1 MRHKT
6 FIYRSMMCVCMP
18 VQNKNECKYPG
29 VLLYCTL
36 VHLRAF
42 GPCWS
47 YAGATVGFMLSYI
60 YRLVH
65 VGLLLAQKLGVWVS
79 IEVSL
84 QFWGHV
90 GAMLGLLGPCWG
102 YVRPV
107 RNKLLGVYEVILVQV
122 GLLLVQIGAPWSFHL
137 RASRSPQYLPAPRC

>member
-1 MRHKT
+1 
-6 FIYRSMMCVCMP
+6 MCVCVCVP

-122 GLLLVQIGAPWSFHL
+122 GLLLVQNGSSLELSFKSL
-137 RASRSPQYLPAPRC
+137 EEPTIPSCPPMLIIPG